1 MKGKVVQEVMEV
13 DRDASVVT
21 PAATSPLGGTQPRS
35 ISEAIS
41 ITLAGNDGGS
51 V

>member
-1 MKGKVVQEVMEV
+1 MVQEVMEV
-13 DRDASVVT
+13 ERDASVAT
-21 PAATSPLGGTQPRS
+21 PAATSLLGGSQPRS

-41 ITLAGNDGGS
+41 ISLAGNDGGS

>member
-13 DRDASVVT
+13 ERDASVAT
-21 PAATSPLGGTQPRS
+21 PAATSPLGGSQPRS